1 MRHADEE
8 RFTAL
13 VSWATLHGAS
23 LHPALE
29 IYKDDVTGF
38 SMRVKSSSGPEE
50 AKLKP
55 LDEILAC
62 PLEIS
67 LSYLNALT
75 GQPLSTTPS
84 DQDSQCSAKFPPELL
99 KGAPH
104 IVGRFYLMQQYLLGK
119 ASFWYPYIATLPQ
132 PDVISS
138 WSSPPFW
145 PEEDAEFLE
154 GTNTGI
160 AADTIRAQLKEE
172 FKLARKALKEA
183 DFEDWQDYTRLLHNW
198 AYSIF
203 ASRSF
208 RPSLVMPK
216 AIQNNALP
224 DRVAIDDFSVLL
236 PVFDIINHSMK
247 AEVRWLV
254 DHESLDAKACRFQTL
269 DTYRPGDQIFNSY
282 GKKTNSELLL
292 SYGFILPETDGLHND
307 YVHVRKRTA
316 LLPHAAA
323 APAAGGGMQQ
333 LPETGA
339 GLTQTP
345 QDFLVSLRPMNH
357 PSSYVG
363 SARQA
368 VARDGRWEIRPEFAH
383 VEDALVW
390 DLCLMVVGEEGKA
403 SFMAEISRGGLV
415 SGQVAQEEEGCLQQI
430 LCASASL
437 PETVNQVIEKV
448 KQLLLSKLGMDYD
461 RLLSTSPG
469 SSVNEEGIEVTEDV
483 VPQTRNQAVALIYRA
498 QVQKVLE
505 TAIETLVPDW
515 QNDIQEE

>member
-1 MRHADEE
+1 MRPADEE
-8 RFTAL
+8 RFSAL

-38 SMRVKSSSGPEE
+38 SMRVKSLSGPEE
-50 AKLKP
+50 TTLKP
-55 LDEILAC
+55 SDEVLAC

-75 GQPLSTTPS
+75 GQPLSTTTPPDHTS
-84 DQDSQCSAKFPPELL
+84 KNSPQFPPELM
-99 KGAPH
+99 KAAPH
-104 IVGRFYLMQQYLLGK
+104 IIGRFYLMQQYLLGK

-132 PDVISS
+132 PDVTSS
-138 WSSPPFW
+138 WASPPFW

-183 DFEDWQDYTRLLHNW
+183 NFENWQDYTRLLHNW

-208 RPSLVMPK
+208 RPSLVLPK
-216 AIQNNALP
+216 AIQDSVLP
-224 DRVAIDDFSVLL
+224 AGLAIDDFSVLL

-254 DHESLDAKACRFQTL
+254 DHESADAKVCRFQTL
-269 DTYRPGDQIFNSY
+269 DTYKPGDQIFNSY

-292 SYGFILPETDGLHND
+292 SYGFFLPETDELHND
-307 YVHVRKRTA
+307 YVHMRKRA
-316 LLPHAAA
+316 GLLPQS
-323 APAAGGGMQQ
+323 GTQQ
-333 LPETGA
+333 LPRAGA
-339 GLTQTP
+339 GSTEIP
-345 QDFLVSLRPMNH
+345 QDFLVSLRPMND
-357 PSSYVG
+357 PSSFVG
-363 SARQA
+363 SSRQTVAKDARW
-368 VARDGRWEIRPEFAH
+368 DIRPEFAH
-383 VEDALVW
+383 IEDSLVW
-390 DLCLMVVGEEGKA
+390 DLCLMVIGEESKP
-403 SFMAEISRGGLV
+403 SFMAEILENSPV
-415 SGQVAQEEEGCLQQI
+415 AGQVAQEHECLQRI
-430 LCASASL
+430 LSASASL
-437 PETVNQVIEKV
+437 PETVQQVIEKV

-461 RLLSTSPG
+461 RLLSTAPG
-469 SSVNEEGIEVTEDV
+469 VSVDKEGNEIVTEV
-483 VPQTRNQAVALIYRA
+483 VPQTQNQAVALLYRA

-505 TAIETLVPDW
+505 TVIETLVPDW
-515 QNDIQEE
+515 QNGAEEE

>member
-1 MRHADEE
+1 MRPADEE
-8 RFTAL
+8 RFSAL

-38 SMRVKSSSGPEE
+38 SMRVKSFMTPKETR
-50 AKLKP
+50 LQP
-55 LDEILAC
+55 CDEVLSC

-75 GQPLSTTPS
+75 GQPLSTTRPENTS
-84 DQDSQCSAKFPPELL
+84 NNYPQFPPQIL
-99 KGAPH
+99 KAAPH

-138 WSSPPFW
+138 WASPPFW

-183 DFEDWQDYTRLLHNW
+183 NFENWQDYTRLLHNW

-208 RPSLVMPK
+208 RPSLVLPK
-216 AIQNNALP
+216 AIQDSVLP
-224 DRVAIDDFSVLL
+224 ETVAIDDFSMLL

-247 AEVRWLV
+247 AQVQWLV
-254 DHESLDAKACRFQTL
+254 DHESPDAKVCRFQTL
-269 DTYRPGDQIFNSY
+269 DTYMPGDQIFNSY

-292 SYGFILPETDGLHND
+292 SYGFVLPETDELHND
-307 YVHVRKRTA
+307 YVHVRKR
-316 LLPHAAA
+316 
-323 APAAGGGMQQ
+323 AGLVSQTRTQQ
-333 LPETGA
+333 LPGA
-339 GLTQTP
+339 GAGSTETP
-345 QDFLVSLRPMNH
+345 QDFLVSLRPIND

-363 SARQA
+363 SARQT
-368 VARDGRWEIRPEFAH
+368 VAKDAGSEIRPEFAH
-383 VEDALVW
+383 IEDSLVW
-390 DLCLMVVGEEGKA
+390 DLCLMVVGEENKL
-403 SFMAEISRGGLV
+403 SFMAEILGDTSAT
-415 SGQVAQEEEGCLQQI
+415 GQIAQEAVCLQRI
-430 LCASASL
+430 LSASASP
-437 PETVNQVIEKV
+437 PESINQVIEKV

-461 RLLSTSPG
+461 RLLSTAPG
-469 SSVNEEGIEVTEDV
+469 ASVDEEGNEVVTDV
-483 VPQTRNQAVALIYRA
+483 VPQTSNQAIALLYRA
-498 QVQKVLE
+498 QTKKVLE
-505 TAIETLVPDW
+505 TVIETLVPDW
-515 QNDIQEE
+515 QNDAEED

>member
-1 MRHADEE
+1 MMRAADEE
-8 RFTAL
+8 RFSAL

-38 SMRVKSSSGPEE
+38 SMRVKSLSGSEE
-50 AKLKP
+50 TALKP
-55 LDEILAC
+55 SDEVLAC

-84 DQDSQCSAKFPPELL
+84 DHTSNSSPQFPPELM
-99 KGAPH
+99 KAAPH
-104 IVGRFYLMQQYLLGK
+104 IIGRFYLMQQYLLGK

-132 PDVISS
+132 PDVTSS
-138 WSSPPFW
+138 WASPPFW

-160 AADTIRAQLKEE
+160 AAGTIRAQLKEE

-183 DFEDWQDYTRLLHNW
+183 NFENWQDYTRLLHNW

-208 RPSLVMPK
+208 RPSLVLPK
-216 AIQNNALP
+216 AVQDRFLP
-224 DRVAIDDFSVLL
+224 EEGLAIDDFSVLL

-254 DHESLDAKACRFQTL
+254 DHESADAKVCRFQTL
-269 DTYRPGDQIFNSY
+269 DTYKPGDQIFNSY

-292 SYGFILPETDGLHND
+292 SYGFLLPETDELHND
-307 YVHVRKRTA
+307 YVHIQKRA
-316 LLPHAAA
+316 SLLPQ
-323 APAAGGGMQQ
+323 AGTQ
-333 LPETGA
+333 PGA
-339 GLTQTP
+339 GSAETP
-345 QDFLVSLRPMNH
+345 QDFLVSLRPMNV
-357 PSSYVG
+357 PSSFVG
-363 SARQA
+363 SSRQMVAKDARW
-368 VARDGRWEIRPEFAH
+368 DIRPEFSH
-383 VEDALVW
+383 IEDSLVW
-390 DLCLMVVGEEGKA
+390 DLCLMVSGEEDKA
-403 SFMAEISRGGLV
+403 SFMAEILGDSPV
-415 SGQVAQEEEGCLQQI
+415 TGQLAQEQECLQRI
-430 LCASASL
+430 LSASASL
-437 PETVNQVIEKV
+437 PETVQQVIEKV

-461 RLLSTSPG
+461 RLLSTAPG
-469 SSVNEEGIEVTEDV
+469 ASVDEEGNEVVTEV
-483 VPQTRNQAVALIYRA
+483 IPQTQNQAVALLYRA

-505 TAIETLVPDW
+505 TVIETLVPDW
-515 QNDIQEE
+515 QNGAEEE